1 MDEDRSYRGTK
12 SIKSTSGDRWQI
24 AFEFRPSRIPS
35 QVVEFRHAIA
45 NQPTLEPPRKHF
57 HWLIVRD
64 RIMQRLLP
72 RKPIGAPQLE
82 QGL

>member
-1 MDEDRSYRGTK
+1 M
-12 SIKSTSGDRWQI
+12 
-24 AFEFRPSRIPS
+24 
-35 QVVEFRHAIA
+35 A

-64 RIMQRLLP
+64 RIMQRMLP
-72 RKPIGAPQLE
+72 EKPIGAPQPE